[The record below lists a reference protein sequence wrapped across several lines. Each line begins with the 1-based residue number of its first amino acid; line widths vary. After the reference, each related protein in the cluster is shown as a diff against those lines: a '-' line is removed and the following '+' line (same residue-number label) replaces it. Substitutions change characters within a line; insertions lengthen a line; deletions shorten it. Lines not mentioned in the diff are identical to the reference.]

1 MNVELEARD
10 IIAEHT
16 EGLMKS
22 THLERETNSELYDVM
37 VEGCSFILTERL
49 LEGKYTPMQ
58 YNDIRNVLGNML
70 WTIFEAHITKE
81 RETKIDTCA

>member
-22 THLERETNSELYDVM
+22 THLERETNSELYDM
-37 VEGCSFILTERL
+37 MIEGCSFILTERL

-58 YNDIRNVLGNML
+58 YNDIRNVLGSII
-70 WTIFEAHITKE
+70 WTLFEAHINEE
-81 RETKIDTCA
+81 RDATIAP